1 MNLLKHFFD
10 GLDSFQ
16 LVGLICGMPTLKKK
30 KKYTEKDVYKK
41 VFKV

>member
-1 MNLLKHFFD
+1 MNLLMHFFD

-30 KKYTEKDVYKK
+30 YTEKDVYKK
-41 VFKV
+41 VFKL